1 MMEPILLALSAGCT
15 LLLLLAIGAFAL
27 AEKPQPGSERLMELA
42 ANGRSEQRKQ
52 DHMQRFQDGL
62 AGLLATVRGK
72 LGLRVNSK
80 LQDKL
85 ESARLR
91 GPRALDAFSAVQW
104 MLPLVGA
111 FAGSFLPQN
120 TMFWCFMLAVA
131 GYLLPGLWLTSRIK
145 QRKERIRRS
154 MPDAMDLLV
163 ICVDAGLGLD
173 QAMIRVCD
181 ELAISHRDV
190 QEEFHRVQ
198 LEQRAGSA
206 RMEAWKRF
214 AARVDLKEVSAFVS
228 MLVQTEKFGTPI
240 ARALSRFAED
250 LRTQRRQHAEEA
262 AAKTRVKIVFPLVF
276 FIFPCLF
283 IVLLAPAMMGI
294 LRILQDLK

>member
-1 MMEPILLALSAGCT
+1 MMEPTLLALSAGCT
-15 LLLLLAIGAFAL
+15 LLLLLSVGVFAL
-27 AEKPQPGSERLMELA
+27 LEKPQPGTARLMELA
-42 ANGRSEQRKQ
+42 ASTRSEQRKQ
-52 DHMQRFQDGL
+52 DHVQRFRNGL
-62 AGLLATVRGK
+62 AALLTTVRGK
-72 LGLRVNSK
+72 LGLRINSK
-80 LQDKL
+80 LQDRL

-91 GPRALDAFSAVQW
+91 SSGSVDVFTAVQW
-104 MLPLVGA
+104 LMPLLGA
-111 FAGSFLPQN
+111 FVGSFVQQN
-120 TMFWCFMLAVA
+120 TMFWCFMLAMA
-131 GYLLPGLWLTSRIK
+131 GYLLPGIWLTNRIK
-145 QRKERIRRS
+145 QRRERIRRS

-214 AARVDLKEVSAFVS
+214 AERVDLKEVSSFVS